1 MNSLPTAKYKQVPDD
16 IRIKTL
22 KSEAKRE
29 IVNFSKLE
37 KISREK
43 VWFEK
48 FNKKIYQRKKK
59 KVKISARSG
68 RRSTHTHCP
77 AQEKRLTW
85 RIL

>member
-1 MNSLPTAKYKQVPDD
+1 MKMSVDNMNSLPTAKYKQVPDN

-29 IVNFSKLE
+29 IVENLPE
-37 KISREK
+37 
-43 VWFEK
+43 
-48 FNKKIYQRKKK
+48 KKI

-77 AQEKRLTW
+77 AQEKILTW